1 MSAPSPAIAPVVAV
15 EAPRPVPVARPAGVA
30 IVARERLASQHLLV
44 PGAPVGVLAE
54 EFRLIER
61 QVLLP
66 ARAVKG
72 GAGAVRSRMV
82 LVCSAHPDEGQNFRA
97 TTPGISIAPEKK

>member
-30 IVARERLASQHLLV
+30 IVDRERLASQHLLV

-54 EFRLIER
+54 EFRLLPR
-61 QVLLP
+61 QVLP
-66 ARAVKG
+66 TAPAVKG
-72 GAGAVRSRMV
+72 GAGAVPSRMV
-82 LVCSAHPDEGQNFRA
+82 LVCSANPAEGKTSRYRTRTRLN
-97 TTPGISIAPEKK
+97 PSP